1 MKTMVEG
8 VFFIPIWVPHL
19 ASIIIDGNIND
30 QGFGTLL

>member
-8 VFFIPIWVPHL
+8 VFFIPIWVAYL
-19 ASIIIDGNIND
+19 ASITLDGNKND